1 MNILIAEDDAVSRRL
16 LKSHLEK
23 WGHRVTEAPDGVEAW
38 NQYTRGEQPFV
49 IADWMMPGMDGIE
62 LIRRIRARQP
72 ARYVY
77 IILLTAK
84 SQKEDIVLGMET
96 GADDFVTKPFDRDE
110 LRARVRAGE
119 RILELEQSLLDQI
132 RKVEA
137 AQAALVRG
145 EKLSSIGHLAMG
157 VAHEIED
164 PITVV
169 GGNLYTL
176 RRDVLGAVR
185 VLETYREALPQIR
198 HAAPDLAAEIEQQ
211 EKAIELPRVL
221 ADLYPVFDAASNS
234 LQRVREVT
242 RNLRDFARMDDFPT
256 RPTSVN
262 DAVADVLTMIKREIE
277 SKHAVLDVRPGDVPP
292 IVVNPGKLKKALFNI
307 LQNAAE
313 AVRPEGTVSVRT
325 RCDVDNDAVLI
336 EIEDTGGGMPEEIIA
351 QVFEPFFTT
360 KRGNAHAGLGL
371 SVANNIVH
379 EHSGKIE
386 VESISGRGTLFRIR
400 LPMKTPPKRG
410 A

>member
-16 LKSHLEK
+16 LKSYLEK
-23 WGHRVTEAPDGVEAW
+23 WGHHVTEAPDGAEAW

-49 IADWMMPGMDGIE
+49 IADWMMPEMDGIE

-110 LRARVRAGE
+110 LRARVKAGE
-119 RILELEQSLLDQI
+119 RILDLEQSLLDQI

-157 VAHEIED
+157 VAHEVED
-164 PITVV
+164 PITLI
-169 GGNLYTL
+169 GGNLYSL
-176 RRDVLGAVR
+176 RRDVLGALR
-185 VLETYREALPQIR
+185 VLETYQEALPQIKEST
-198 HAAPDLAAEIEQQ
+198 PELYEEIQEQ
-211 EKAIELPRVL
+211 ERAIELPRIME
-221 ADLYPVFDAASNS
+221 DLHPVFDATMNS
-234 LQRVREVT
+234 LQRVRDVT

-262 DAVADVLTMIKREIE
+262 DAVADVLTMIKRELDA
-277 SKHAVLDVRPGDVPP
+277 KQATLDVRTADVPP

-307 LQNAAE
+307 LQNASE
-313 AVRPEGTVSVRT
+313 AVGREGTVSVRT
-325 RCDVDNDAVLI
+325 RHDVEADAIVI
-336 EIEDTGGGMPEEIIA
+336 EIEDNGGGMPEELLA

-371 SVANNIVH
+371 SVANNIIH
-379 EHSGKIE
+379 EHGGKID
-386 VESISGRGTLFRIR
+386 VESIQGRGTLFRIR
-400 LPMKTPPKRG
+400 LPLKSGRRG
-410 A
+410 N